1 MVGVCSVLAAG
12 ILPLVVLLIAIF
24 VCSSGR
30 DGLSGMVAAALG
42 SKSVVALRA
51 AAADVGADGVVV

>member
-1 MVGVCSVLAAG
+1 M
-12 ILPLVVLLIAIF
+12 LLIAIF